1 MCLNKKVLVGLAAV
15 GLGVA
20 VLRPGWVAVALPL
33 LVLALCPLSMVFMMR
48 GMKGD
53 RVKDRAGSACATGAT
68 TRKAAE
74 TSGAELDDKIS
85 ALQAELRSL
94 KATQAQREIT
104 TPAVAEESVR
114 LTKDTGPGPGTRA

>member
-20 VLRPGWVAVALPL
+20 VLRPGWFVAALPL
-33 LVLALCPLSMVFMMR
+33 LVLALCPLSMAFMMR

-53 RVKDRAGSACATGAT
+53 RGKDRAGSACATGAT
-68 TRKAAE
+68 TREAAV

-94 KATQAQREIT
+94 KATQARREIT
-104 TPAVAEESVR
+104 MPAVAEESVR
-114 LTKDTGPGPGTRA
+114 LTKDTGPGPGNRA